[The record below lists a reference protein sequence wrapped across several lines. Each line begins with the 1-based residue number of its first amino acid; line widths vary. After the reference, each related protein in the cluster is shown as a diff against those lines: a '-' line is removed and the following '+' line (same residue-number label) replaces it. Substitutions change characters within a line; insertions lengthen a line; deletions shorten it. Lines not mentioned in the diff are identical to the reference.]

1 MRNIRNVVLGAGMVA
16 AAGFYAA
23 LVAPV
28 VPVANAVPGQCQQVS
43 FLGFSGGFCDD
54 TAMKDGSFSHC
65 ETGGAFGMS
74 TKNCY
79 QACLDPGGHPYPTD
93 LDENTPC

>member
-1 MRNIRNVVLGAGMVA
+1 MNRTKNVVYSVLMVA
-16 AAGFYAA
+16 AGLFYAA
-23 LVAPV
+23 LVAP
-28 VPVANAVPGQCQQVS
+28 AAHAVPGQCQEVS

-54 TAMKDGSFSHC
+54 VALKDGSFSHC

>member
-1 MRNIRNVVLGAGMVA
+1 MRSAQKALLGVLMVA
-16 AAGFYAA
+16 AGAVYAA
-23 LVAPV
+23 TVAP
-28 VPVANAVPGQCQQVS
+28 AAQAVPGQCQQVS

-54 TAMKDGSFSHC
+54 VAMKDGSFSHC
-65 ETGGAFGMS
+65 ETGGAFGMT

-79 QACLDPGGHPYPTD
+79 QACLDPGGRPYPTD

>member
-1 MRNIRNVVLGAGMVA
+1 MTNTKNASLGAAMVA
-16 AAGFYAA
+16 AGVVYTA
-23 LVAPV
+23 LVAP
-28 VPVANAVPGQCQQVS
+28 AAAQAVPGQCQEVS

-54 TAMKDGSFSHC
+54 VALKDGSFSHC